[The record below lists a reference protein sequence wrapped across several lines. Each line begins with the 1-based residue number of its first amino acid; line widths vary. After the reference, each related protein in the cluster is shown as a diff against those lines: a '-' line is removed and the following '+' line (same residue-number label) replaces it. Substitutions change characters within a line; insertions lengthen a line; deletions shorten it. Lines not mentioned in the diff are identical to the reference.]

1 MVYTKKDISWLLKAE
16 CGARLFST
24 CAKRFYM
31 AIVVDANGFQVS
43 DGYNGSASGTV
54 HCVNGGCPRAL
65 ENSQSGSS
73 YNNCFHGDT
82 EFITRQGVR
91 RLSGAV
97 GEVVDVLTSKGWRSG
112 RVESFG
118 HQDMM
123 AVNVR
128 RYSDRRTI
136 LATPGHRWF
145 TYDSHR
151 KRHELRTDEL
161 VNGHVLA
168 HAYARSGKFST
179 CLDGQLA
186 GLVFGD
192 GSCMYDQP
200 GSGSHIQMCGA
211 KNASLNHLWGDRQYS
226 VSLNGDRVYR
236 NLPRKWKNLPDL
248 DESFGYLY
256 GWLQGYFAADG
267 TISQSTPLLYSSKKS
282 NLEFV
287 RELCYI
293 LGIPTL
299 HIKKSSRLGYGHHHT
314 DLFRVPFPQGALKPD
329 FFLLD
334 HHREKSQMRKRQR
347 DMPRWTVESVELHG
361 SAEAYCAVVPDLH
374 EFTLT
379 DNILTGNCF
388 AIHAESNC
396 LMRSDAHRTVGSTL
410 YVNGSPCHDCA
421 KLIAGSKVARLVCL
435 NDTAYSS
442 WEEKSKPY
450 LLDVGVEVVD
460 IPMEQFYTD
469 HVRPIRGLS
478 LERPQAQHI
487 SSET

>member
-73 YNNCFHGDT
+73 YNNC
-82 EFITRQGVR
+82 I
-91 RLSGAV
+91 
-97 GEVVDVLTSKGWRSG
+97 
-112 RVESFG
+112 
-118 HQDMM
+118 
-123 AVNVR
+123 
-128 RYSDRRTI
+128 
-136 LATPGHRWF
+136 
-145 TYDSHR
+145 
-151 KRHELRTDEL
+151 
-161 VNGHVLA
+161 
-168 HAYARSGKFST
+168 
-179 CLDGQLA
+179 
-186 GLVFGD
+186 
-192 GSCMYDQP
+192 
-200 GSGSHIQMCGA
+200 
-211 KNASLNHLWGDRQYS
+211 
-226 VSLNGDRVYR
+226 
-236 NLPRKWKNLPDL
+236 
-248 DESFGYLY
+248 
-256 GWLQGYFAADG
+256 
-267 TISQSTPLLYSSKKS
+267 
-282 NLEFV
+282 
-287 RELCYI
+287 
-293 LGIPTL
+293 
-299 HIKKSSRLGYGHHHT
+299 
-314 DLFRVPFPQGALKPD
+314 
-329 FFLLD
+329 
-334 HHREKSQMRKRQR
+334 
-347 DMPRWTVESVELHG
+347 
-361 SAEAYCAVVPDLH
+361 
-374 EFTLT
+374 
-379 DNILTGNCF
+379 

-442 WEEKSKPY
+442 WEDKSKPY